1 MLQHLIRSF
10 RASYHT
16 AKVDKGGL
24 LEPFFCF
31 HVCFISERGRF
42 NRFNCVVL
50 LFYCCCS
57 AKLSQL

>member
-24 LEPFFCF
+24 LEQFFLLSRLF
-31 HVCFISERGRF
+31 HFRTREI
-42 NRFNCVVL
+42 
-50 LFYCCCS
+50 
-57 AKLSQL
+57 